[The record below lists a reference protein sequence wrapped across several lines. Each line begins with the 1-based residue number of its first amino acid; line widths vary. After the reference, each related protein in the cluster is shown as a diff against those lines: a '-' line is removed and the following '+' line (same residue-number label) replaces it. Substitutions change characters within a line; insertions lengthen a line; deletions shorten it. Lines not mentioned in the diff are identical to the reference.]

1 MAVQDFITIHI
12 NKLKI
17 VDGNFPIQTND
28 CVVEKKLAKMKD
40 VKINDSLEFNGVN
53 YKVTGIV
60 DNPLIFVKSGEKSV
74 IDSSDID
81 LIIYT
86 YNENYPVITDIYVKL
101 SACSELGYFTKK
113 YSKTVNEEIK
123 KLDLD
128 NYAVLT

>member
-1 MAVQDFITIHI
+1 M
-12 NKLKI
+12 
-17 VDGNFPIQTND
+17 
-28 CVVEKKLAKMKD
+28 
-40 VKINDSLEFNGVN
+40 
-53 YKVTGIV
+53 
-60 DNPLIFVKSGEKSV
+60 KSGEKSV

-128 NYAVLT
+128 NYAVLTLNENLSYAFLKNITEKVDVIAAVFPLFSSLL